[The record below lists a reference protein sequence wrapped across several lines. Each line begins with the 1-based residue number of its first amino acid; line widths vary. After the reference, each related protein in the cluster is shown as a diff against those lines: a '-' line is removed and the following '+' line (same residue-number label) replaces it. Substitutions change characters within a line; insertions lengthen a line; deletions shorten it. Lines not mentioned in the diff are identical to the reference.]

1 MSLVVLEMS
10 FLKVVMMSLVVIW
23 VSLIFCLSLL
33 QIFLTPVYVEGF
45 LRLLW
50 LLIRLRLKHDSSE
63 GFFAKFNTWLVEFEA
78 ELNKGDDK
86 NTVIVTASESTT
98 MEFEAEI

>member
-33 QIFLTPVYVEGF
+33 QIFLTPVYVEGCKCVM
-45 LRLLW
+45 L
-50 LLIRLRLKHDSSE
+50 
-63 GFFAKFNTWLVEFEA
+63 
-78 ELNKGDDK
+78 
-86 NTVIVTASESTT
+86 
-98 MEFEAEI
+98 